1 MAGRKKSEQGPE
13 KREQRTVVRW
23 TESEK
28 KRLAKAKQTMG
39 VPYDVDVVRILT
51 LKGLDSLLGA
61 EPENVAE

>member
-23 TESEK
+23 TSSEK
-28 KRLAKAKQTMG
+28 KRLAKAKESMG

-51 LKGLDSLLGA
+51 LQGLDSLLGK